1 MSFLRALCTPL
12 VSACFGLI
20 VAITFSFQAYGK
32 ASELTAKDYGA
43 LPKVSMLAVSP
54 SGEKI
59 AFRMTD
65 ETGAD
70 FAVVMSLTEGKRL
83 GAVNLSATTPDTIYF
98 ANENELI
105 LQASDVRRLFGFRGK
120 LDLSTAY
127 AFDWRSGDVRQLLI
141 PGDVV
146 YRGQS
151 GLGRIIGLSPDN
163 KFAYMPAYVPKDH
176 HDNNPRYSLVR
187 VELEDPR
194 RPKVHFKGRHS
205 SRDFFLDQNGE
216 VIAHELF
223 DNKRNVHRLL
233 ARQND
238 EWVDVYHKETD
249 IPTISFMGLTPDRE
263 SVIAIS
269 TSSESGRDNFYALS
283 LSSGEFTDL
292 GFGRADADVERTY
305 QSLDQRVWGVRYS
318 GLTPSYR
325 FFDESISQRMEDI
338 QAYFAGH
345 SVWLQDWTD
354 GWEHLMVYVEGSQVA
369 GDYYLFPKEGAP
381 VKLAS
386 ARPNIR
392 SDQVHPIA
400 TINFKARDGLTI
412 PTLLTL
418 PKNKVGDLKNLPAVI
433 MPHGG
438 PAEYDRVS
446 FDWLAQALAN
456 RGYLVVQPQFRGS
469 TGFGLAHY
477 LAGQGEWGAKMQD
490 DLTDAVEM
498 LVRKGIVNADKVCI
512 AGMSYGGYAAL
523 AGGAFTPKKYRCVV
537 SVNGVSDLEQ
547 MLRTEK
553 RDHGRHHWVVAY
565 WEKLMANGDADKDT
579 LRAVSPARHSEQ
591 FQAPVLLIHG
601 EDDVIVPLKQSKN
614 MYKRL
619 KREKK
624 PVEFVELKDE
634 THYLDTPEGRM
645 QTVEKIVAF
654 VDKHLQ
660 P

>member
-1 MSFLRALCTPL
+1 MSFLRLLGAPL
-12 VSACFGLI
+12 VSACYGLVI
-20 VAITFSFQAYGK
+20 AITLSFNAYGK

-43 LPKVSMLAVSP
+43 LPKISMLAVSP
-54 SGEKI
+54 SGERI

-70 FAVVMSLTEGKRL
+70 FAVVMSLADGKRL

-98 ANENELI
+98 VNENELI
-105 LQASDVRRLFGFRGK
+105 LQASDVRKLFGFRGK

-127 AFDWRSGDVRQLLI
+127 AFDWRTGEVRQLLI

-176 HDNNPRYSLVR
+176 HDNDPRYSLVR
-187 VELEDPR
+187 VKLEDPK
-194 RPKVHFKGRHS
+194 RPRVHFKGRHS

-223 DNKRNVHRLL
+223 DNKRNLHRLL

-238 EWVDVYHKETD
+238 EWVAVYKEETE
-249 IPTISFMGLTPDRE
+249 IPTIAFVGLTPDRE

-269 TSSESGRDNFYALS
+269 TSSESGRENFYALS
-283 LSSGEFTDL
+283 LASGEFTDL
-292 GFGRADADVERTY
+292 GFGRADADVEQTY
-305 QSLDQRVWGVRYS
+305 KSLDQRVWGVRYS

-338 QAYFAGH
+338 QSYFAGH

-369 GDYYLFPKEGAP
+369 GDYYLFPKEGTP

-418 PKNKVGDLKNLPAVI
+418 PKDKVSNLKNLPAII

-438 PAEYDRVS
+438 PASYDRVG

-469 TGFGLAHY
+469 TGFGLEHY
-477 LAGQGEWGAKMQD
+477 QAGQGEWGAKMQD
-490 DLTDAVEM
+490 DLTDAVDM
-498 LVRKGIVNADKVCI
+498 LVRKGIVNSERVCI
-512 AGMSYGGYAAL
+512 VGASYGGYAAL
-523 AGGAFTPKKYRCVV
+523 AGGAFTPEKYRCVV

-565 WEKLMANGDADKDT
+565 WEKLMADGDVDKDT
-579 LRAVSPARHSEQ
+579 LRAVSPSRHSEQ

-601 EDDVIVPLKQSKN
+601 KDDVIVPLKQSRD

-634 THYLDTPEGRM
+634 THNLETPEGRM